1 MTFKQVIEVMDILDA
16 PVKGDEVAACIM
28 KRGLDA
34 IVTPVESNIGE
45 TTFLKIIVPGT
56 EGKTLGGSAPTLGII
71 GSLGGIG
78 ARPNKIGLVSDADG
92 AICAIACC
100 LKLADMRARGDSL
113 KGDVMICTHICP
125 DAPVKAND
133 PVPFM
138 GSVVGVD
145 MMNKYQVDI
154 GMDAILSIDTTKGN
168 KILNRRGI
176 AISPTVKE
184 GWILPVSKDLLD
196 IMEIVT
202 GEPPVVLPLSTID
215 ITPYGN
221 GLPHLNSILQP
232 STATKSPVVGVAIT
246 TMTAVAGCATGASNA
261 IDLELAVRFCIEVAK
276 CYGAQRC
283 DFYDRDTFARACEVY
298 GSMTCLQQ

>member
-1 MTFKQVIEVMDILDA
+1 MALKQVIEVMDILDA
-16 PVKGDEVAACIM
+16 PVKGDEVATHIM
-28 KRGLDA
+28 NRGLDVKA
-34 IVTPVESNIGE
+34 TRVQGNVGE

-56 EGKTLGGSAPTLGII
+56 GGKTLGGSAPTLGII

-78 ARPNKIGLVSDADG
+78 ARPSKIGLVSDADG

-100 LKLADMRARGDSL
+100 LKLADMRARGDLL
-113 KGDVMICTHICP
+113 KGDVVICTHICP
-125 DAPVKAND
+125 DAPMKAND

-145 MMNKYQVDI
+145 IMNEYQVDAS
-154 GMDAILSIDTTKGN
+154 MDAILSIDTTKGN

-184 GWILPVSKDLLD
+184 GWILPVSRDLLD
-196 IMEIVT
+196 IMEIVM
-202 GEPPVVLPLSTID
+202 GEPPVVLPLSTLD

-246 TMTAVAGCATGASNA
+246 AMTAVAGCATGASNA
-261 IDLELAVRFCIEVAK
+261 VDLELAVRFCIEVAK
-276 CYGAQRC
+276 CYGVQCCA
-283 DFYDRDTFARACEVY
+283 FYDKDTFARACEIY
-298 GSMTCLQQ
+298 GAMTCLQQ